1 MITLV
6 DISDTILYK
15 LEKAHNQ
22 VLEMINACVSHEMR
36 NPLNSIIAQNIEK
49 DFLYDELE
57 QTLKYYKSSLRSISS
72 QQCQFF
78 KKCSQLTSKLRSG
91 LKIQRSSGNILTFI
105 VQDLLDYAQIR
116 SGKFRKN
123 LSEFSIFEAVN
134 EVMLI

>member
-72 QQCQFF
+72 
-78 KKCSQLTSKLRSG
+78 
-91 LKIQRSSGNILTFI
+91 
-105 VQDLLDYAQIR
+105 
-116 SGKFRKN
+116 
-123 LSEFSIFEAVN
+123 
-134 EVMLI
+134 